1 MYGVACLIECVD
13 RRFWL
18 FPKFFYKDELQA
30 RVTVQH
36 LEKLMS
42 HFLPDDD
49 LHICFFVQAKE
60 D

>member
-18 FPKFFYKDELQA
+18 FPKYFYKDELQA
-30 RVTVQH
+30 RVTVEH
-36 LEKLMS
+36 LTKLMS
-42 HFLPDDD
+42 HFVENDD
-49 LHICFFVQAKE
+49 LHISFFVHKK